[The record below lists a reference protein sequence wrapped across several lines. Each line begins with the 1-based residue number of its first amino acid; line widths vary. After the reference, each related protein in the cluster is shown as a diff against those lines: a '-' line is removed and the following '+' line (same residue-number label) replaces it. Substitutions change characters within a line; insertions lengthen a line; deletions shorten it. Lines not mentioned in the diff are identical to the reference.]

1 MATTLYDILTRASI
15 RLGGDPIQS
24 FADTDSRETQI
35 WSALWQ
41 PALDELLIWGKWSFA
56 SKTFDLNRLIDAP
69 ADPAFQYQFSLPS
82 DYLDLRYL
90 MDAGGARILHGWQ
103 VEGDRL
109 LACHD
114 RIILKYLRRYEE
126 NQIGDLPV
134 WFQDLLVTRL
144 IYDGSVAVTAVN
156 SDAERAYRDLSNALQ
171 RAKLRDANAEP
182 SKVLASPSSLRL
194 ARFG

>member
-1 MATTLYDILTRASI
+1 MATTLFDILTRASI

-24 FADTDSRETQI
+24 FNDVDSRETQV

-41 PALDELLIWGKWSFA
+41 PALDELLVWAKWSFA
-56 SKTFDLNRLIDAP
+56 SKTFDLNRLVDP
-69 ADPAFQYQFSLPS
+69 PSDPAFQYQFALPS
-82 DYLDLRYL
+82 DYLDLRYVE
-90 MDAGGARILHGWQ
+90 DAAGGRILDGWTI
-103 VEGDRL
+103 EGQRL
-109 LACHD
+109 LSRYD
-114 RIILKYLRRYEE
+114 RVILKYTRRFAEHE
-126 NQIGDLPV
+126 IGDLPV
-134 WFQDLLVTRL
+134 WFQDLFVTRL
-144 IYDGSVAVTAVN
+144 IYDGSVAITAVG